1 MSTKTDLAKEIINKI
16 SPDYAKKRSF
26 LFGNTEI
33 SEVFI
38 ETAAE
43 AELFGKPPGKYVTV
57 EADFPR
63 LPFGNFGFTKKK
75 TAFFCIIRRNF
86 VNYFFCKVGFY

>member
-33 SEVFI
+33 SEIFI

-43 AELFGKPPGKYVTV
+43 AELFGKPRENTSRWK
-57 EADFPR
+57 R
-63 LPFGNFGFTKKK
+63 ISRGFLSEILTKK
-75 TAFFCIIRRNF
+75 FPLFLPNS
-86 VNYFFCKVGFY
+86 